1 MARIF
6 ISYRHDDAAAWAG
19 RLYDRLA
26 DHFGDG
32 QVFMDI
38 SDIPLGLDFRQ
49 VIEGEVGSC
58 AVLIALIGKQW
69 LTITGEDGR
78 RRLDDPDRLRA
89 ARSCGG
95 TSAWD
100 SSDTGPRGQSPHAIR
115 RRATGTSK
123 TTSLSQWLAVNP
135 REVSR

>member
-1 MARIF
+1 MVRWRYNTLSAFLFVRDTQGVALARIF

-49 VIEGEVGSC
+49 VIEGE
-58 AVLIALIGKQW
+58 W
-69 LTITGEDGR
+69 
-78 RRLDDPDRLRA
+78 DR
-89 ARSCGG
+89 ARS
-95 TSAWD
+95 
-100 SSDTGPRGQSPHAIR
+100 
-115 RRATGTSK
+115 
-123 TTSLSQWLAVNP
+123 
-135 REVSR
+135 